1 MQEEESHV
9 RKMFETHKKPSIMRA
24 NGQGE
29 FILIIGVGTKEPL
42 NDSGSLKYRNQLLFN
57 IWVDFRQ

>member
-1 MQEEESHV
+1 
-9 RKMFETHKKPSIMRA
+9 MRA